1 MFAPE
6 TGLQYLN
13 VMVFGRNDRMFKR
26 RLFGIIALGLACAAS
41 YAAPSLAETTLEK
54 IQRTKKVTVGTEAAY
69 PPFEFIKDGQI
80 VGFGKDVLDEIAK
93 QWGVEV
99 EQLDL
104 PFQGILPGLIAGKFD
119 FVATSVGI
127 NAERAKRYA
136 YTMPIADST
145 AYAMKKA
152 GNTDITTVED
162 LKGKVVSTQLA
173 SAVDPVAKA
182 LDERLKA
189 SGEGFA
195 DLKLFPTFNDSFLA
209 VANGT
214 SDAALAGLP
223 VLQNLMNERPGIFE
237 LVGKAAVVPSYNAW
251 VVRPEDQDLRDAINA
266 ALLKL
271 KQSGKLA
278 ELQQKWLGM
287 TYDLPEKDY
296 LPEGA
301 R

>member
-1 MFAPE
+1 MHKKKILA
-6 TGLQYLN
+6 
-13 VMVFGRNDRMFKR
+13 
-26 RLFGIIALGLACAAS
+26 IALLGVSCAISAI
-41 YAAPSLAETTLEK
+41 APGMAETTLEK
-54 IQRTKKVTVGTEAAY
+54 IQHTKKVTVGTEAAY
-69 PPFEFIKDGQI
+69 PPFEFVKDGKI
-80 VGFGKDVLDEIAK
+80 VGFGRDLLDEIAK

-127 NAERAKRYA
+127 NPERAKRYA
-136 YTMPIADST
+136 YTLPIADST
-145 AYAMKKA
+145 AYAIKKA
-152 GNTDITTVED
+152 GNDDIKTVED

-173 SAVDPVAKA
+173 SAVDPVAKQ
-182 LDERLKA
+182 LDKRLEA
-189 SGEGFA
+189 SSGEGFA

-237 LVGKAAVVPSYNAW
+237 LIGKASDIPSYNAW
-251 VVRPEDQDLRDAINA
+251 VVRPEDQDLRDALNKAI
-266 ALLKL
+266 LKI
-271 KQSGKLA
+271 KQDGTFAK
-278 ELQQKWLGM
+278 LQQKWLGM
-287 TYDLPEKDY
+287 TYALPEKDY
-296 LPEGA
+296 LPDGA

>member
-1 MFAPE
+1 MLNRRTFAMMAIS
-6 TGLQYLN
+6 
-13 VMVFGRNDRMFKR
+13 V
-26 RLFGIIALGLACAAS
+26 ACALS
-41 YAAPSLAETTLEK
+41 SAAPSWAETTLEK

-69 PPFEFIKDGQI
+69 PPFEFVKDGQI
-80 VGFGKDVLDEIAK
+80 VGFGKDLLTEISK

-136 YTMPIADST
+136 YTLPIADST
-145 AYAMKKA
+145 AYGIKKA
-152 GNTDITTVED
+152 GNSDIATVED
-162 LKGKVVSTQLA
+162 LKGKVVATQLA

-182 LDERLKA
+182 LDERLKGQ
-189 SGEGFA
+189 GEGFS

-214 SDAALAGLP
+214 ADAALAGLP

-237 LVGKAAVVPSYNAW
+237 LIGKAAVVPSYNAW
-251 VVRPEDQDLRDAINA
+251 VVRPEDQDLRDAINKA
-266 ALLKL
+266 ILTL
-271 KQSGKLA
+271 KQNGKLA

>member
-1 MFAPE
+1 MHKKKILA
-6 TGLQYLN
+6 
-13 VMVFGRNDRMFKR
+13 
-26 RLFGIIALGLACAAS
+26 IALLGVSCAISAI
-41 YAAPSLAETTLEK
+41 APGMAETTLEK

-69 PPFEFIKDGQI
+69 PPFEFVKDGKI
-80 VGFGKDVLDEIAK
+80 VGFGRDLLDEIAK

-127 NAERAKRYA
+127 NPERAKRYA
-136 YTMPIADST
+136 YTLPIADST
-145 AYAMKKA
+145 AYAIKKA
-152 GNTDITTVED
+152 GNDEIKTVED

-173 SAVDPVAKA
+173 SAVDPVAKH
-182 LDERLKA
+182 LDKRLEA
-189 SGEGFA
+189 SSGEGFA

-223 VLQNLMNERPGIFE
+223 VLQNLMNQRPSIFE
-237 LVGKAAVVPSYNAW
+237 LVGKASDIPSYNAW
-251 VVRPEDQDLRDAINA
+251 VVRPEDQDLRDALNKAI
-266 ALLKL
+266 LKI
-271 KQSGKLA
+271 KQDGTFAK
-278 ELQQKWLGM
+278 LQQKWLGM
-287 TYDLPEKDY
+287 TYALPEKDY
-296 LPEGA
+296 LPDGA

>member
-1 MFAPE
+1 MF
-6 TGLQYLN
+6 N
-13 VMVFGRNDRMFKR
+13 RRVFGI
-26 RLFGIIALGLACAAS
+26 LALGIACATS
-41 YAAPSLAETTLEK
+41 FSAPSWAETTFEK
-54 IQRTKKVTVGTEAAY
+54 IQRTKKMTVGTEAAY
-69 PPFEFIKDGQI
+69 PPFEFVQDGKI
-80 VGFGKDVLDEIAK
+80 VGFGKDLLDAIA
-93 QWGVEV
+93 QDWGVEV

-127 NAERAKRYA
+127 NAERAKRYS

-152 GNTDITTVED
+152 GNEDVKTVED
-162 LKGKVVSTQLA
+162 LKGKVVATQLA
-173 SAVDPVAKA
+173 SAVEPVAKA

-214 SDAALAGLP
+214 ADAALAGLP
-223 VLQNLMNERPGIFE
+223 VLQNLMKERPGMFE

-251 VVRPEDQDLRDAINA
+251 VVRPNDKDLRDAINA
-266 ALLKL
+266 EIVKL
-271 KQSGKLA
+271 NQSGKLA

-287 TYDLPEKDY
+287 TYDLPQKDY

-301 R
+301 L

>member
-1 MFAPE
+1 MLNRRIFAV
-6 TGLQYLN
+6 L
-13 VMVFGRNDRMFKR
+13 
-26 RLFGIIALGLACAAS
+26 ALGTAAAVS
-41 YAAPSLAETTLEK
+41 FSTPSWAESTFEK

-69 PPFEFIKDGQI
+69 PPFEFVKEGKI
-80 VGFGKDVLDEIAK
+80 VGFGRDLLDEIAK

-136 YTMPIADST
+136 YTLPIADST
-145 AYAMKKA
+145 AYAMKKT
-152 GNTDITTVED
+152 GNTEIQSVED

-173 SAVDPVAKA
+173 SAVEPVAKA
-182 LDERLKA
+182 LNERLKA

-237 LVGKAAVVPSYNAW
+237 LVGKAAEVPSYNAW
-251 VVRPEDQDLRDAINA
+251 VVRPEDQDLRDAINEA
-266 ALLKL
+266 ILKL

>member
-1 MFAPE
+1 MLDRR
-6 TGLQYLN
+6 TLG
-13 VMVFGRNDRMFKR
+13 MVAIGV
-26 RLFGIIALGLACAAS
+26 ALALVSAT
-41 YAAPSLAETTLEK
+41 PSSAETTMEK
-54 IQRTKKVTVGTEAAY
+54 IKRTKKVTVGTEAAY
-69 PPFEFIKDGQI
+69 PPFEYVKDGQI
-80 VGFGKDVLDEIAK
+80 VGFGKDLLTEITK
-93 QWGVEV
+93 QWGVET

-136 YTMPIADST
+136 YTLPIADST
-145 AYAMKKA
+145 AYVIKKV
-152 GNTDITTVED
+152 GNSDITTVDD
-162 LKGKVVSTQLA
+162 LKGKVVATQLA

-182 LDERLKA
+182 LDERLEAK
-189 SGEGFA
+189 GEGFS

-214 SDAALAGLP
+214 ADAALAGLP

-251 VVRPEDQDLRDAINA
+251 VVRPEDQDLRNAINEA
-266 ALLKL
+266 ILTLK
-271 KQSGKLA
+271 KNGKLA

-287 TYDLPEKDY
+287 TYDLPEQGY

>member
-1 MFAPE
+1 M
-6 TGLQYLN
+6 
-13 VMVFGRNDRMFKR
+13 M
-26 RLFGIIALGLACAAS
+26 ALTLACAISSAS
-41 YAAPSLAETTLEK
+41 AGSAETTLEK

-69 PPFEFIKDGQI
+69 PPFEFVKDGQI
-80 VGFGKDVLDEIAK
+80 VGFGRDLLTEISK
-93 QWGVEV
+93 QWGVEI

-136 YTMPIADST
+136 YTLPIADST
-145 AYAMKKA
+145 AYAIKKV
-152 GNTDITTVED
+152 GNSDIATVED
-162 LKGKVVSTQLA
+162 LKGKVVATQLA

-189 SGEGFA
+189 KGEGFA

-214 SDAALAGLP
+214 ADAALAGLP

-251 VVRPEDQDLRDAINA
+251 VVRPEDQDLRDAING
-266 ALLKL
+266 ALLTL
-271 KQSGKLA
+271 KKTGKLA

-287 TYDLPEKDY
+287 TYDLPEQGY
-296 LPEGA
+296 LPKGA